1 MPKQAVVLFGAGAS
15 IDAGLPSAYR
25 LTNAVY
31 QKLVDVKSDDAR
43 LFGIIIAKLQ
53 LRNVRRGGAPFD
65 DVNVEEVYD
74 ALKKFIGRDH
84 DILAE
89 FVQSWD
95 DLNLSGSSE
104 FDAKKFF
111 DNLANAFVLRNDRGL
126 DRGAS
131 FQVNKR
137 QLVEAT
143 EALQRA
149 FGGEFYRFRG
159 ASLEPFLATLTSL
172 LEVDEGRIGYMKRL
186 LESHAHQISC
196 IATLNYDRVVEQ
208 SLEAIGSK
216 FDLGLSQW
224 NEKRFVRFHGKSQ
237 RLIKLHGSVDWHISN
252 QDEIVINDG
261 STGLWLPRAMIF
273 GGQDSKLVPHGPF
286 LHLRHEF
293 QRFLRQENKL
303 LVVGYSFGD
312 AHLNAIIR
320 SWVATRHKSH
330 MMVVNPSGFDPNHP
344 VMAYSKDRRS
354 PVATNPSVSLEV
366 VAKPL
371 SDALPE
377 IGRFLSN

>member
-15 IDAGLPSAYR
+15 IDAGLPGAYG
-25 LTNAVY
+25 LTKAVY
-31 QKLVDVKSDDAR
+31 QKLVDAKSDDAR

-53 LRNVRRGGAPFD
+53 LRNARQGGAPFD
-65 DVNVEEVYD
+65 EVNVEDVYD
-74 ALKKFIGRDH
+74 ALKKFLGRDR

-95 DLNLSGSSE
+95 DLNLAGGSE
-104 FDAKKFF
+104 FDAQKFL
-111 DNLANAFVLRNDRGL
+111 DNLAKSFVLKNDRRLNG
-126 DRGAS
+126 GAS
-131 FQVNKR
+131 FHVSERN
-137 QLVEAT
+137 LVGAT

-172 LEVDEGRIGYMKRL
+172 LEVDEKRIDYMKHL
-186 LESHAHQISC
+186 LKCHSHQISC
-196 IATLNYDRVVEQ
+196 IATLNYDRLVER
-208 SLEAIGSK
+208 SLEAINSK

-237 RLIKLHGSVDWHISN
+237 RIIKLHGSMDWHISN
-252 QDEIVINDG
+252 QDEIVINDQEA
-261 STGLWLPRAMIF
+261 GLWLPRAMIF
-273 GGQDSKLVPHGPF
+273 GGQDSKLVPYGPF

-303 LVVGYSFGD
+303 LIVGYSFGD

-330 MMVVNPSGFDPNHP
+330 MMVVNPSGFDLEHP
-344 VMAYSKDRRS
+344 VMAYSKDRRN
-354 PVATNPSVSLEV
+354 PGKIGPSVSLEV

-371 SDALPE
+371 SKAIPE
-377 IGRFLSN
+377 IGEFLSK